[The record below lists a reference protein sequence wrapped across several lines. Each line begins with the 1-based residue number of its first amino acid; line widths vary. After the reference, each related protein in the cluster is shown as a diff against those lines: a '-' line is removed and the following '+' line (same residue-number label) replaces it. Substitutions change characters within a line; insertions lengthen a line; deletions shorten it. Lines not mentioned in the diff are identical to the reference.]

1 MKIKFLHVSIN
12 NFELPQE
19 KLPDNAKIL
28 KSLTEDELS
37 KKSLLFFF
45 PITLWM
51 ILFEILRRFVF
62 HRTPFPMTG
71 NGALFSMT
79 LFPVLIMILGL
90 PFHELLHAVIYPKT
104 STAYIFNLKET
115 GGLCVVSSGK
125 IKRSRYIFMT
135 LFPAIILGFVPQ
147 IILLFYTGQSHSF
160 INILFM
166 TSYLFLLIACGDF
179 YNLFFILKHVPKKS
193 YIVNSGKDT
202 YYY

>member
-19 KLPDNAKIL
+19 ELPDNAKIL

-90 PFHELLHAVIYPKT
+90 PFHEVLHALIYPKT

-115 GGLCVVSSGK
+115 GG
-125 IKRSRYIFMT
+125 
-135 LFPAIILGFVPQ
+135 
-147 IILLFYTGQSHSF
+147 
-160 INILFM
+160 
-166 TSYLFLLIACGDF
+166 
-179 YNLFFILKHVPKKS
+179 
-193 YIVNSGKDT
+193 
-202 YYY
+202 

>member
-79 LFPVLIMILGL
+79 LFP
-90 PFHELLHAVIYPKT
+90 
-104 STAYIFNLKET
+104 
-115 GGLCVVSSGK
+115 
-125 IKRSRYIFMT
+125 
-135 LFPAIILGFVPQ
+135 AIILGFVPQ
-147 IILLFYTGQSHSF
+147 IILLFYTGQSLSF

-179 YNLFFILKHVPKKS
+179 YNLFFILKHVPKNS
-193 YIVNSGKDT
+193 YIVNSGKET